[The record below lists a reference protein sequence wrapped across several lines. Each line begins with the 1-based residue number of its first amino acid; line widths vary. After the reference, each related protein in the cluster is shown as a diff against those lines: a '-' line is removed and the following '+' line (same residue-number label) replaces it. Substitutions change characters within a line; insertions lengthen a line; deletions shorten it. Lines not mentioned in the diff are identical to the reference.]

1 MRTFTIAALAL
12 AASLS
17 LAGVA
22 RAEEDVS
29 QENDESA
36 RVAAESWQEAEQPH
50 QTAPYALGYRAPAS
64 TRAQRIEHIFPQ
76 PGYAPDQPRYETPD
90 QRFLEQ
96 GDRGLG
102 TN

>member
-17 LAGVA
+17 LAGAA
-22 RAEEDVS
+22 RADEGVS
-29 QENDESA
+29 RENAESA

-50 QTAPYALGYRAPAS
+50 LTTAPRALGYSAPS
-64 TRAQRIEHIFPQ
+64 SERAQRIENIFTQPQ
-76 PGYAPDQPRYETPD
+76 HETPD
-90 QRFLEQ
+90 QRFLDQ

>member
-36 RVAAESWQEAEQPH
+36 RVAAESWLEAEQPH
-50 QTAPYALGYRAPAS
+50 QSVPYALGYRAPAS
-64 TRAQRIEHIFPQ
+64 TRAQQIQHIFPQ
-76 PGYAPDQPRYETPD
+76 PGYEPRYESPD